1 MVMNG
6 VGKSDTNQ
14 GTELVVTLAALNNL
28 SEILSGQG
36 RLCIIRIRVPNPRM
50 VG

>member
-28 SEILSGQG
+28 SEICLDKGDFVSSE
-36 RLCIIRIRVPNPRM
+36 
-50 VG
+50 